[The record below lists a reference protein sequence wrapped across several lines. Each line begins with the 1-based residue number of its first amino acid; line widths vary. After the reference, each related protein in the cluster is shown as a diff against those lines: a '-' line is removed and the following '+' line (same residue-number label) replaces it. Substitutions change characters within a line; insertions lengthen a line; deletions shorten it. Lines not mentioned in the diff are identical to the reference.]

1 VGEIRDVEVVM
12 IIEVGYAGSQPVAP
26 RGDRPNTAPGR
37 VRVIHVESQAIINLS
52 VRRVIV

>member
-1 VGEIRDVEVVM
+1 M

-26 RGDRPNTAPGR
+26 RGDRLNTAPGR
-37 VRVIHVESQAIINLS
+37 VLVIHVESQAIIHLS